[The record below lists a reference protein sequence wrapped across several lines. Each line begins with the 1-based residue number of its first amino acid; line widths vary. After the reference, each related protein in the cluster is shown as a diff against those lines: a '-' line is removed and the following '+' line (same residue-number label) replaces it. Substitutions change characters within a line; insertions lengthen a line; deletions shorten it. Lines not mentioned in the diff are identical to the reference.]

1 MGALKVFSCYNH
13 TNSYVEM
20 RSLKGVHTMN
30 QIINQLSEIEKTADT
45 IVSEAV
51 NKKESIFQEAEEKK
65 KAFETEIAQEEE
77 RRITQ
82 LRQTLYAKKDQ
93 DMTDLRASTQEAVK
107 SILEIYDQQ
116 HSILAQQIVDRIVGA

>member
-1 MGALKVFSCYNH
+1 MQEEAQRKQHRRHGRAPGGQQDRNLPSVA
-13 TNSYVEM
+13 
-20 RSLKGVHTMN
+20 KG
-30 QIINQLSEIEKTADT
+30 LR
-45 IVSEAV
+45 
-51 NKKESIFQEAEEKK
+51 
-65 KAFETEIAQEEE
+65 EIAQEEE

-107 SILEIYDQQ
+107 SIREIYDQQ